1 MSICDCFSLGID
13 DPITKTAA
21 GSERVYYQQLAKE
34 MFLILDQPIQVVDG
48 RKVVIQFCSVYYQQL
63 AKEMFLILDQP
74 IQVVGG
80 ERL

>member
-1 MSICDCFSLGID
+1 MVPGFHGSKILPKRVDIYRIMSICNCFSLGID

-34 MFLILDQPIQVVDG
+34 MFLILDQPIQVV
-48 RKVVIQFCSVYYQQL
+48 
-63 AKEMFLILDQP
+63 
-74 IQVVGG
+74 GG